1 MERRRNE
8 QASGARPNFA
18 FSRRKGPR
26 RDLGEERPRATETIA
41 RSRVHTI
48 DTDPRVLER
57 VVKRSV
63 KDWSDGSDD
72 RPRTSTRRYHATR

>member
-26 RDLGEERPRATETIA
+26 EISGRNDHELP
-41 RSRVHTI
+41 RSRVRTI